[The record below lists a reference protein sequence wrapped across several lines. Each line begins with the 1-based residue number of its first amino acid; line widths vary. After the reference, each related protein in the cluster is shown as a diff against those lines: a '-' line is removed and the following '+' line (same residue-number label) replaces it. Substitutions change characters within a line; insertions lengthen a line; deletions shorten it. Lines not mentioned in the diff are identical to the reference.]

1 MTASKHTPGPWRVAE
16 PVCSVGRTVWRGD
29 ADTNANWHRI
39 CRNVT
44 NPADAALIA
53 AAPELLAALQTM
65 LTFESLIREHRP
77 SAVYTLERA
86 RAALAKAEDG
96 K

>member
-53 AAPELLAALQTM
+53 AAPELLAALRG
-65 LTFESLIREHRP
+65 LLDALARDHADFGNECD
-77 SAVYTLERA
+77 AA